1 MNDKCSLN
9 LINFADRLAN
19 AARRIVLPYFRS
31 KVVVEDKFDGSP
43 VTPADRAV
51 ESELRRLIADE
62 YPLHGVMGEEEE
74 PYQRDS
80 DYVWVI
86 DPIDGTKA
94 FICGIPVFGT
104 LLALTFQ
111 GSPILGVLDQPVL
124 DERWVGALGHPT
136 VLNGAPVRTRPCPSL
151 SLATLCAT
159 TPHMFAGIDAAPFDA
174 VRRAV
179 KLIRYGTDC
188 YAYGLLASGHIDLI
202 VEADVALH
210 DYMAHVPILQGAG
223 GFVTDWEGRSLNL
236 NRRATRLVAAGAQS
250 LHRET
255 LACIAANQGSAS
267 A

>member
-1 MNDKCSLN
+1 MNQKCSDS
-9 LINFADRLAN
+9 LISFANRLAD
-19 AARRIVLPYFRS
+19 AAGGIVLQYFRS
-31 KVVVEDKFDGSP
+31 KVGVEEKPDGSP
-43 VTPADRAV
+43 VTAADRAV

-62 YPLHGVMGEEEE
+62 YPRHGVMGEEEE
-74 PYQRDS
+74 PYQTDS

-104 LLALTFQ
+104 LIALTFK
-111 GSPILGVLDQPVL
+111 GTPIVGVLDQPVMN
-124 DERWVGALGHPT
+124 ERWLGARGHPT
-136 VLNGAPVRTRPCPSL
+136 VLNGVPVHTRPCQSL
-151 SLATLCAT
+151 SQATLCAT
-159 TPHMFAGIDAAPFDA
+159 SPHMFAGVDAAPFDA
-174 VRRAV
+174 VRHKV

-223 GFVTDWEGRSLNL
+223 GIVTDWEGGPLNL
-236 NRRATRLVAAGAQS
+236 NRGATRLVAAGAQV

-255 LACIAANQGSAS
+255 LACIAAI
-267 A
+267 